1 MQTISS
7 FHAPGRNQRRKKK
20 GTNFSNQ
27 KNIHR
32 HHGLI
37 SKSDI
42 DTLRGRRMGAA
53 TPYMASAFN
62 PVNHHPW
69 PRRRCIRSSGLAKT
83 IPCDYDFYHL
93 FYFSVS
99 YFYFLHNLSGRK
111 GPWDGNLLFFGFL
124 SWLNGVCILYC
135 CL

>member
-1 MQTISS
+1 VTSAPTGGRIKYAKSHHKKAKGFGLSGRTRTTKNKSKHQPSN
-7 FHAPGRNQRRKKK
+7 HANPLKQCKQSHPSTHLEETKEEKKK

-83 IPCDYDFYHL
+83 I
-93 FYFSVS
+93 SV
-99 YFYFLHNLSGRK
+99 
-111 GPWDGNLLFFGFL
+111 
-124 SWLNGVCILYC
+124 
-135 CL
+135 